1 MFTLKARAASS
12 APAKR
17 GRGTARSAVE
27 GASASTLEKLSGL
40 NRRLFGVVACFCADR
55 VRN

>member
-1 MFTLKARAASS
+1 MMAPVQSYGHLTAAQKATGRGVNLS

-27 GASASTLEKLSGL
+27 ASA
-40 NRRLFGVVACFCADR
+40 A
-55 VRN
+55 